1 VKHGHKGVKIWKLN
15 FVLRLLHGVG
25 TQELGY
31 VTDLL
36 KPSLSK
42 VKANAFDL

>member
-1 VKHGHKGVKIWKLN
+1 MKHGHKGVKIWKLN
-15 FVLRLLHGVG
+15 FVLRSSQGVG

-31 VTDLL
+31 ATDLL
-36 KPSLSK
+36 KPTLSK